1 MVDFKIVSMTY
12 YKNMVDYG
20 LQMKHLLF
28 LKRNLIF
35 RNPINHP
42 SVGFIKNSII
52 NLKGGGYRNNPF
64 YEDYDL
70 WIRALSSGLIFKN
83 LETPLVAMRIT
94 TQRDRRNNK
103 RRRPI

>member
-35 RNPINHP
+35 NCCVIKKKYERKIFSYINFKRP
-42 SVGFIKNSII
+42 LPEVLEDQLWKKFKLDLEKNYGP
-52 NLKGGGYRNNPF
+52 KECF
-64 YEDYDL
+64 EKC
-70 WIRALSSGLIFKN
+70 SSAKWSLAHAT
-83 LETPLVAMRIT
+83 EW
-94 TQRDRRNNK
+94 
-103 RRRPI
+103 